1 MSGPVTP
8 SSPHLPPAA
17 AAVAAKNPLTTD
29 RHIKGLKIPGD
40 SKLYLDLTAL
50 PRRPSVKTK
59 HYFGSLAEP
68 WEYSIDNRY
77 LRALDFLPRRNL
89 QQVDMEF
96 SGCASDLF

>member
-77 LRALDFLPRRNL
+77 LRALDTFFGL
-89 QQVDMEF
+89 
-96 SGCASDLF
+96 GGT